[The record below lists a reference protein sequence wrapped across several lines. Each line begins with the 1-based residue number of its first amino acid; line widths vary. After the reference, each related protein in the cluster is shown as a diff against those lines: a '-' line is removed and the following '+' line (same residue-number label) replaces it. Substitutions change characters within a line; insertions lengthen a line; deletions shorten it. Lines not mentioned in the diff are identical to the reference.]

1 MISQTDI
8 QATCDDIVREFAPLQ
23 IILFSP
29 AGSPRAL
36 DAEKIISIER
46 SAPGMSPANLAIPA
60 YEKNRHPE
68 NKPNSTYRCR
78 ITKGI
83 WKRKTQ
89 ILTKM
94 QKSYKIKS
102 VFNFLSFHT

>member
-23 IILFSP
+23 IILF
-29 AGSPRAL
+29 GSYAYGTPTEHSDVDL
-36 DAEKIISIER
+36 LVVM
-46 SAPGMSPANLAIPA
+46 PIP
-60 YEKNRHPE
+60 KSE

-78 ITKGI
+78 ITKCI

-102 VFNFLSFHT
+102 VFNFLLFHT